1 MMVVIAG
8 IDVGKYNL
16 EVSVAESRAKA
27 FRNTAQG
34 IGKLRAFL
42 GEQGAT
48 RVVCEPTGGYERR
61 LVRLLGEAGFPVQLA
76 HPNRVRAF
84 ARVCGYEAKTDL
96 LDAQILARY
105 GRMFPEPE
113 AQLAEPERQGLQDLL
128 RRRQQLVAQRVQE
141 RNRLRQELEA
151 TVLQSTQR
159 HIAWLDQE
167 IAQLDQ
173 EYQDRL
179 RQHATLGQRA
189 ALYRTRRGAN
199 HRRHPGGRTARAG
212 TLGRQSPHRP
222 GGPGPLGPR
231 QRPEAGTSV
240 HPGRSRRGAPYPL
253 PGSPVGN
260 SNRCNTEGL
269 QSKTAPTRQGGESR
283 PGGGDA
289 KAAAAS
295 ELGSPSRHP
304 MEPGTPTHHLNSP

>member
-1 MMVVIAG
+1 M
-8 IDVGKYNL
+8 
-16 EVSVAESRAKA
+16 AEDRAKA

-61 LVRLLGEAGFPVQLA
+61 LVRLLREAGFPVQLA

-96 LDAQILARY
+96 LDAQVLARY

-113 AQLAEPERQGLQDLL
+113 AQPAEPERQGLQDLL

-141 RNRLRQELEA
+141 RNRLRQDLEA
-151 TVLQSTQR
+151 SVLQSTQR
-159 HIAWLDQE
+159 HIAW
-167 IAQLDQ
+167 LDQ

-189 ALYRTRRGAN
+189 ALYRTVPCPAWG
-199 HRRHPGGRTARAG
+199 
-212 TLGRQSPHRP
+212 QSPP
-222 GGPGPLGPR
+222 PPWWPNCPSWDTGTTKPSPPWWAWPPGP
-231 QRPEAGTSV
+231 ETAAK
-240 HPGRSRRGAPYPL
+240 GRG
-253 PGSPVGN
+253 
-260 SNRCNTEGL
+260 
-269 QSKTAPTRQGGESR
+269 
-283 PGGGDA
+283 
-289 KAAAAS
+289 
-295 ELGSPSRHP
+295 
-304 MEPGTPTHHLNSP
+304 